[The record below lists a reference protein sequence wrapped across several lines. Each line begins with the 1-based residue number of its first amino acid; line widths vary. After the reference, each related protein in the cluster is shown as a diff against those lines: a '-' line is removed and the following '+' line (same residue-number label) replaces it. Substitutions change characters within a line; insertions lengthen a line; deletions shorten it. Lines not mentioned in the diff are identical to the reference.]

1 MTKNILIE
9 TLNKLESSLFRELFF
24 NNKKEAEKLLK
35 KQESILK
42 FDKSVRWLLKDIN
55 SLGLSKRIIETLKNR
70 GIDKIL
76 DLVYLKPL
84 RVEDYTFKNPKEI
97 KNGDYVAI
105 KGIVVSKNR
114 GNRVLSLIVNV
125 QGMHIRCN
133 WFNITPYLRKL
144 IKSINLG
151 DELVFLGKIIV
162 DGFIRQLNHPKIE
175 NPKDFDEFK
184 KIVYPSVGN
193 LRNSTIQ
200 KVISQALE
208 IAPKKPYEWLPY
220 SSIVKNDLC
229 FFSETLEQ
237 MHTAGNFDNIDKRL
251 KYEELFLL
259 LLALKLQEKKLKS
272 HTAPSITVNKEFLK
286 EIKKTLPFQLTNG
299 QAKALEE
306 ILNDLKNDRPM
317 LKLLQGDV
325 GCGKTI
331 VSLIAALIVV
341 KNGYQT
347 AIMAPTQPLAIQFF
361 EQAKSLFEKFGYS
374 VELLISPTK
383 NKKKIYKQLKN
394 GEINCIVGTHSLLQ
408 ENVEFK
414 KLGFI
419 VIDEQ
424 HRFGVEQRK
433 TLSKKGSFPHVLIM
447 SATPIP
453 RSLSMILY
461 SKTSL
466 STIKEKPKNRGKLK
480 TLHFFKKDSRKA
492 YKIAIE
498 EIRKKH
504 QVYVIAPL
512 IEESEHFENVE
523 AARKLFES
531 LKSTYFKNFKISLLH
546 GKLKSEDK
554 EKMIL
559 EFKEGKIDCL
569 VSTTVVEVGIDSPN
583 ATVIIVENAERFG
596 LSQLHQLRGRV
607 GRSNLDSY
615 AIFITD
621 NKLTDNA
628 RKRVRALLKTNDGFE
643 IAEMDFKLR
652 GSGEILGVKQH
663 GRDLVYTD
671 IIKDKELIKSVKGD
685 VETLIEKD
693 YPFSEG
699 LLKIMNYKWEKR
711 FNYINVG

>member
-1 MTKNILIE
+1 MTKNTLIE
-9 TLNKLESSLFRELFF
+9 TLNRLESSLFRELFF

-42 FDKSVRWLLKDIN
+42 FERTANWLLKDIN
-55 SLGLSKRIIETLKNR
+55 SLDLSKRIIETFEDR
-70 GIDKIL
+70 GIRKII

-84 RVEDYTFKNPKEI
+84 RVEDYTLKNPKEV

-114 GNRVLSLIVNV
+114 GNRVLSLIVNT
-125 QGMHIRCN
+125 QGMNIRCN

-144 IKSINLG
+144 INSINLG

-162 DGFIRQLNHPKIE
+162 DGFVKQLNHPKIE
-175 NPKDFDEFK
+175 NPRDFGEFK

-193 LRNSTIQ
+193 FRNSTIQ
-200 KVISQALE
+200 KAISQALE

-237 MHTAGNFDNIDKRL
+237 MHTAGNFENIEKRL

-259 LLALKLQEKKLKS
+259 LFALKLQEKKLKS
-272 HTAPSITVNKEFLK
+272 HTAPSITVSEEFLK
-286 EIKKTLPFQLTNG
+286 EIKETLTFQLTNG
-299 QAKALEE
+299 QNKALKE

-317 LKLLQGDV
+317 LRLLQGDV

-331 VSLIAALIVV
+331 VSLISALIVV
-341 KNGYQT
+341 ENGYQT
-347 AIMAPTQPLAIQFF
+347 AIMTPTQPLATQFF
-361 EQAKSLFEKFGYS
+361 KQAKSLFEKFGHS

-383 NKKKIYKQLKN
+383 NKKNIYEQLKN
-394 GEINCIVGTHSLLQ
+394 GEINCIVGTHALLQ

-453 RSLSMILY
+453 RSLSMVLY
-461 SKTSL
+461 SKASL
-466 STIKEKPKNRGKLK
+466 STIKEKPKNRGKLT
-480 TLHFFKKDSRKA
+480 TLHFFKKDSKKA
-492 YKIAIE
+492 YQIAIE
-498 EIRKKH
+498 EIRKKN
-504 QVYVIAPL
+504 QVYVIAQL
-512 IEESEHFENVE
+512 IEESEYFEDVE

-531 LKSTYFKNFKISLLH
+531 LKSTYFRNFKISLLH

-559 EFKEGKIDCL
+559 GFKGGKIDCL

-621 NKLTDNA
+621 NKLTETA
-628 RKRVRALLKTNDGFE
+628 LKRIKALLKTNDGFE

-652 GSGEILGVKQH
+652 GSGEILGVRQH

-685 VETLIEKD
+685 IETLIGKD
-693 YPFSEG
+693 YPFNEG

-711 FNYINVG
+711 LNYINVG

>member
-55 SLGLSKRIIETLKNR
+55 SLDLSKRIIETLKNR
-70 GIDKIL
+70 GIGKIL

-151 DELVFLGKIIV
+151 DELVFLGKINV